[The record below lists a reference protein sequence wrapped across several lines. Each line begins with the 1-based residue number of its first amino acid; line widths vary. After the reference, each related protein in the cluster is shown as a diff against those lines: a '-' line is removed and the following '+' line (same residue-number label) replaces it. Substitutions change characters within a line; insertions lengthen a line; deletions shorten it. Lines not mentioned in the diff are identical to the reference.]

1 MLDYELHDDTGILIM
16 MPDGP
21 LEREDFERVSQAVD
35 EYIVRQGALNDLMIY
50 VDSFPGWGDF
60 DALISHVRFVRDNSA
75 DFDKVATVTDSKIL
89 TIMPKI
95 VDRFVSAEVRHFDHD
110 KKEIAMAWLAGN
122 S

>member
-21 LEREDFERVSQAVD
+21 LEREDFVRVSQAVD
-35 EYIVRQGALNDLMIY
+35 EYIVRQGALNGLMIY
-50 VDSFPGWGDF
+50 VDSFPGWDDF
-60 DALISHVRFVRDNSA
+60 DALISHIRFVRDNSA

-110 KKEIAMAWLAGN
+110 KKEIAMTWLAGN